1 MSRRFVRLK
10 DRNNGDWGE
19 VGADGVVTQIHGDLC
34 GEYQTRG
41 EIGLLSDVETEPLSF
56 GANVLGLA
64 YNYTDLVGLER
75 ANQEPLVFNKGRFS
89 IASPS
94 AKFQILNWMKSVWVE
109 VELAIVIG
117 RSIFRASHQEA
128 LASILGYTIA
138 NDITTSNLYERD
150 HHLLRSKSGPGFCP
164 LGEVL
169 IRDLDTSSLELTTRV
184 NGKVTQ
190 KSSTRN
196 RILGDADAIS
206 MISQYVPLVA
216 GDVIITGT
224 PAGALES
231 TIQPGDI
238 VDMEIEGVGFIHQ
251 EVVGE
256 LVK

>member
-1 MSRRFVRLK
+1 
-10 DRNNGDWGE
+10 
-19 VGADGVVTQIHGDLC
+19 
-34 GEYQTRG
+34 
-41 EIGLLSDVETEPLSF
+41 
-56 GANVLGLA
+56 
-64 YNYTDLVGLER
+64 
-75 ANQEPLVFNKGRFS
+75 VFNKGRFS

-238 VDMEIEGVGFIHQ
+238 VDMEIEGVGFINQ